1 MAVRTYKLEQFEG
14 PLDLLIQ
21 MIEQEK
27 LDISQVSLA
36 AIAEQFVHHIESN
49 PNTINGHELADFL
62 VVATQLLLL
71 KSRLLVPH
79 VEMEDD
85 LNPQSLETQLKL
97 YRRFVDA
104 AKRLQTRIDQRL
116 FLYPRQ
122 ASTALI
128 QPAFRPPVGLQAEH
142 LHAYMKDVLDRLK
155 PIIILP
161 QSVMEKTVTL
171 HEKMTQI
178 QSLLKQAKGLSFR
191 RILSEARSKTE
202 QIVSFL
208 ALLELV
214 KQEEVEARQNAAFD
228 DIIVDRLD
236 QQEVES

>member
-14 PLDLLIQ
+14 PLDLLLQ

-27 LDISQVSLA
+27 LDISEVSLA
-36 AIAEQFVHHIESN
+36 AIAEQFVYHIESN
-49 PNTINGHELADFL
+49 PDAISGHELADFL

-79 VEMEDD
+79 AEMDDD

-104 AKRLQTRIDQRL
+104 ARRLQTRIEQKL

-122 ASTALI
+122 ASTALM
-128 QPAFRPPVGLQAEH
+128 QPAFRPPTELKAEQ
-142 LHAYMKDVLDRLK
+142 LHASMVEVLDRLK

-178 QSLLKQAKGLSFR
+178 QSLLKQAKGVSFR

-214 KQEEVEARQNAAFD
+214 KQEEVHARQSSAFD

-236 QQEVES
+236 PTGVET